1 MQPLIRRN
9 RLPTGLGMGANGYQ
23 RGLGPSGGAAPGPP
37 LSQWN
42 PKPWKPRTQPQTNP
56 TPRVPTVTPR
66 APVARVPTGLGMG
79 ANGYQ
84 DGLGPGGPAPRVPAV
99 APHPPARVPPG
110 HGMGPDRYQDGL
122 GPGSE
127 TPPAPTLPPDPAP
140 TLPPDQGSGLASPSV
155 SERVRALVSS
165 ESPLMRLAKTQGL
178 QAANQRGLLNS
189 SMAIQASQDAMLRQ
203 AVPIASQEANL
214 DFNERLN
221 LSRQQ
226 FERERQNVRIAAE
239 QRIAAMNLRG
249 SFQQSAMSLAES
261 IEGRYMQAINA
272 VNQNTNLPAEQRQQM
287 LDLAAR
293 LRDSSYR
300 LMQQIYGIELRWST
314 PSTRPTRPV
323 GRVPP
328 GRDPATVGGRPQ
340 PPVGLGIPGLGGF
353 SGLGILGRNPVR
365 VGP

>member
-1 MQPLIRRN
+1 
-9 RLPTGLGMGANGYQ
+9 
-23 RGLGPSGGAAPGPP
+23 
-37 LSQWN
+37 
-42 PKPWKPRTQPQTNP
+42 
-56 TPRVPTVTPR
+56 
-66 APVARVPTGLGMG
+66 
-79 ANGYQ
+79 
-84 DGLGPGGPAPRVPAV
+84 
-99 APHPPARVPPG
+99 
-110 HGMGPDRYQDGL
+110 
-122 GPGSE
+122 
-127 TPPAPTLPPDPAP
+127 
-140 TLPPDQGSGLASPSV
+140 
-155 SERVRALVSS
+155 
-165 ESPLMRLAKTQGL
+165 MRLAKTQGL

-261 IEGRYMQAINA
+261 IEGRYMQSIH
-272 VNQNTNLPAEQRQQM
+272 VINQNTNLPAEQRQHM

-314 PSTRPTRPV
+314 PSTRQPGPV

-328 GRDPATVGGRPQ
+328 GRDPATVGGQPQPPVGGRPQ
-340 PPVGLGIPGLGGF
+340 PPVGLGIPGLGSF
-353 SGLGILGRNPVR
+353 SGGGIPGRFPVR

>member
-1 MQPLIRRN
+1 M
-9 RLPTGLGMGANGYQ
+9 
-23 RGLGPSGGAAPGPP
+23 
-37 LSQWN
+37 
-42 PKPWKPRTQPQTNP
+42 
-56 TPRVPTVTPR
+56 
-66 APVARVPTGLGMG
+66 
-79 ANGYQ
+79 
-84 DGLGPGGPAPRVPAV
+84 
-99 APHPPARVPPG
+99 
-110 HGMGPDRYQDGL
+110 
-122 GPGSE
+122 
-127 TPPAPTLPPDPAP
+127 P

-226 FERERQNVRIAAE
+226 FERERQNERIAADERLNLSRQQFESERQNERIAAE

-249 SFQQSAMSLAES
+249 RFQQSAMSLAES
-261 IEGRYMQAINA
+261 IEGRYMQVINA

-287 LDLAAR
+287 MDMAAR

-314 PSTRPTRPV
+314 PSTRPTPPV

-328 GRDPATVGGRPQ
+328 GRDPTTVGGRPQ

-353 SGLGILGRNPVR
+353 SGLGMLGRNPVR